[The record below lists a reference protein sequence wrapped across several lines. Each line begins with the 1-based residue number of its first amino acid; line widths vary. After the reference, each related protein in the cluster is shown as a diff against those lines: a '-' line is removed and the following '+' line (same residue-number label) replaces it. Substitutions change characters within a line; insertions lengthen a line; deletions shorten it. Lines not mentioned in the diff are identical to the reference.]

1 MESDAS
7 YKIFRKEADNTTV
20 LFEAV
25 KGLDEA
31 QRRIQEL
38 NGPGLEEYFIYDP
51 EKANVIEPEEP
62 TVIKDPFAP

>member
-1 MESDAS
+1 
-7 YKIFRKEADNTTV
+7 V

-51 EKANVIEPEEP
+51 DKANVIEPTEP